1 MRRIKTYYQT
11 LLKRKE
17 IGDFPLN
24 KDMAF
29 LNNDVTGN
37 YDLKKAIG
45 ILREFGQ
52 LTIKQFELFTNLNE
66 TEARMIMHQA
76 FHKGL
81 VNEVFKD
88 KYVLKGRKAEN
99 YDSKLEYAI
108 TLAAQLCNTNEQ
120 FILDECI
127 REKEDP
133 LLVYMGTDEEDFDI
147 IYVEEGKERLISKKI
162 ERRQIT
168 SNILAIIENKGQL
181 NDLKIEKLCAVYIVK
196 DGGLE
201 FVQ

>member
-1 MRRIKTYYQT
+1 
-11 LLKRKE
+11 
-17 IGDFPLN
+17 
-24 KDMAF
+24 MAF

-52 LTIKQFELFTNLNE
+52 LTIKQFELFTSLNE

>member
-1 MRRIKTYYQT
+1 MGKERGNIPQ
-11 LLKRKE
+11 RK
-17 IGDFPLN
+17 I
-24 KDMAF
+24 MAF

-37 YDLKKAIG
+37 YELKKAIG

-52 LTIKQFELFTNLNE
+52 LTIKQFELFTTLNE

-81 VNEVFKD
+81 VKEVIKD
-88 KYVLKGRKAEN
+88 KYVLKGQSAET
-99 YDSKLEYAI
+99 YDLKMEQAL
-108 TLAAQLCNTNEQ
+108 TLAAQLCNGNDQ
-120 FILDECI
+120 FNLDECI

-133 LLVYMGTDEEDFDI
+133 LLIYMGTDEEDYDI
-147 IYVEEGKERLISKKI
+147 IYIEEGKERLISRKI
-162 ERRQIT
+162 DRRQIN
-168 SNILAIIENKGQL
+168 SNILAIIENMGQL
-181 NDLKIEKLCAVYIVK
+181 KDLKIEKLCAVYIVK